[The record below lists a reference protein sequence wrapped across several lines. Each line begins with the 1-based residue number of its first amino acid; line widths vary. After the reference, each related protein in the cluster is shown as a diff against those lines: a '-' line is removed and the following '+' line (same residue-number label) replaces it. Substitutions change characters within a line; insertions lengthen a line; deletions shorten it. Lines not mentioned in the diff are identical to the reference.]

1 MDKEGSMAEQKNEGE
16 GNKTAARHYNE
27 KSEEFAKSGKVD
39 RKAREAA
46 EALDGDK
53 GEELRRAEREGKSHA
68 KGEDPQLK
76 TGSKRSA

>member
-1 MDKEGSMAEQKNEGE
+1 MAEQKNEGE

-27 KSEEFAKSGKVD
+27 KTEQFAKSGKVEE
-39 RKAREAA
+39 KAREAA
-46 EALDGDK
+46 DAIEGGKAD
-53 GEELRRAEREGKSHA
+53 ELRRAEQQGKSHA